1 VTVCVLTACGTA
13 NAQGRQPISTSLV
26 ECAAIYAELATL
38 AERRGRDET
47 DIGHATD
54 MSVRFAEAA
63 LRQAGG
69 EGRSDPQAHLSTIF
83 SEMERKWN
91 GRFSNPMKLS
101 ENKDWIDYC
110 RALGRDRGI
119 LARPN

>member
-1 VTVCVLTACGTA
+1 MLTVCGAVS
-13 NAQGRQPISTSLV
+13 AQGRQPISTSMV
-26 ECAAIYAELATL
+26 ECAAIYGELARI
-38 AERRGRDET
+38 AERRGRDRA
-47 DIGHATD
+47 DIRHATD

-63 LRQAGG
+63 LRQAAS
-69 EGRSDPQAHLSTIF
+69 EGKSGAQDHLSTVF
-83 SEMERKWN
+83 SETEQKWS

-101 ENKDWIDYC
+101 DNKDWIDYC